1 MSNAYFLSD
10 RSQFIYKWGLR
21 RDFRNHL
28 FAKFCSQKRLLPC
41 EYELMHSVT
50 VQSSEESAVNIYVVY
65 YIIQRYEQFLFPN
78 TDLHTER

>member
-10 RSQFIYKWGLR
+10 RDQFIYKWGLR
-21 RDFRNHL
+21 REFRNLL
-28 FAKFCSQKRLLPC
+28 FAKFCSQRRLRPC

-50 VQSSEESAVNIYVVY
+50 VQSSEESAVKIYVI